1 MSEFP
6 FPSVY
11 RLVQRWQ
18 HPEISDVAGAV
29 REAIL
34 GSRLRQRL
42 RPGARVALAVG
53 SRGIHRLGEMVSA
66 AVQTLRQLG
75 TEPFIVAAMG
85 SHGGATP
92 EGQRALLASYGVTES
107 ALGVPI
113 RTDMDVVELGS
124 NSWGEPVYWDKNAF
138 QADAVVALAR
148 IKPHTDFR
156 GRYESGL
163 VKMLV
168 IGLGKRAGA
177 ETHHKY
183 GVRGLRDM
191 IPESAKVVLA
201 RTPFAL
207 GLAILEN
214 AREYTARILAV
225 EPEELLQ
232 REPLLLEEAR
242 RLMPRLPF
250 AQLDLLVVGELGKN
264 YSGTGMDVHVLGR
277 QQVEGETDT
286 LDPRITRICVLDLSE
301 ESHGNAVGVGLADLT
316 TRRLLS
322 RMDEHVTQV
331 NALTSCFLLRTKIP
345 PAFANDRQC
354 IAMGLKTCWQPRLS
368 EVRLAIIPNTLQ
380 LETLYVT
387 SGLAEEARQLAQNA
401 RPGQGL
407 HLEVDDTPIALPFD
421 SDGFLQQEVLFPD
434 SIRARRRNRSSSGN
448 VETLG

>member
-1 MSEFP
+1 MSEYVFP
-6 FPSVY
+6 PVF
-11 RLVQRWQ
+11 RLTQRWHQ
-18 HPEISDVAGAV
+18 PEVSDVAGAV
-29 REAIL
+29 REAIYA
-34 GSRLRQRL
+34 SRLRQRL
-42 RPGARVALAVG
+42 PARARVAIAVG
-53 SRGIHRLGEMVSA
+53 SRGIYRLAEMVRA
-66 AVQTLRQLG
+66 AVQTVRELG
-75 TEPFIVAAMG
+75 AEPFIVAAMG

-92 EGQRALLASYGVTES
+92 EGQRALLASYGVTEQ
-107 ALGVPI
+107 AMGVAV
-113 RTDMDVVELGS
+113 RTEMDVVELGR
-124 NSWGEPVYWDKNAF
+124 NSWGEPVYWDRNAY
-138 QADAVVALAR
+138 QADAVIALAR
-148 IKPHTDFR
+148 VKPHTDFR
-156 GRYESGL
+156 GRYESGI

-214 AREYTARILAV
+214 AREHTARIVAV

-242 RLMPRLPF
+242 LLMPRLPF
-250 AQLDLLVVGELGKN
+250 GQLDLLVVGELGKN
-264 YSGTGMDVHVLGR
+264 YSGTGMDVNVLGR
-277 QQVEGETDT
+277 QQVEGEPDS
-286 LDPRITRICVLDLSE
+286 LDPRITRICVLDISE

-316 TRRLLS
+316 TQRLLS

-345 PAFANDRQC
+345 PAFANDREC

-368 EVRLAIIPNTLQ
+368 EVRMAIIPNTLQ

-387 SGLAEEARQLAQNA
+387 APLVEEVRQRMQASVS
-401 RPGQGL
+401 GQGVSFEL
-407 HLEVDDTPIALPFD
+407 ADSPVALPFD
-421 SDGFLQQEVLFPD
+421 SAGFLQQELLFPD
-434 SIRARRRNRSSSGN
+434 SIRARRRN
-448 VETLG
+448 

>member
-1 MSEFP
+1 MSEYVFP
-6 FPSVY
+6 PVF
-11 RLVQRWQ
+11 RLNQRWHQ
-18 HPEISDVAGAV
+18 PEVTDVAGAV

-42 RPGARVALAVG
+42 PARARVAIAVG
-53 SRGIHRLGEMVSA
+53 SRGIYRLAEMVRA
-66 AVQTLRQLG
+66 AVQTVRELG
-75 TEPFIVAAMG
+75 AEPFIVAAMG

-92 EGQRALLASYGVTES
+92 EGQRALLASYGVTEE
-107 ALGVPI
+107 AMGVAV
-113 RTDMDVVELGS
+113 RTEMDVVELGR
-124 NSWGEPVYWDKNAF
+124 NSWGEPVYWDRNAS
-138 QADAVVALAR
+138 QADAVIALAR
-148 IKPHTDFR
+148 VKPHTDFR
-156 GRYESGL
+156 GRYESGI

-191 IPESAKVVLA
+191 IPESVKVVLA
-201 RTPFAL
+201 RAPFAL

-214 AREYTARILAV
+214 AREHTARVVAV

-242 RLMPRLPF
+242 QLMPRLPF
-250 AQLDLLVVGELGKN
+250 GQLDLLVVGELGKN
-264 YSGTGMDVHVLGR
+264 YSGTGMDVNVLGR

-286 LDPRITRICVLDLSE
+286 LDPRITRICVLDISE

-316 TRRLLS
+316 TQRLLS

-345 PAFANDRQC
+345 PAFASDREC

-368 EVRLAIIPNTLQ
+368 EVRMAIIPNTLQ

-387 SGLAEEARQLAQNA
+387 APLAEEARQRRQAIA
-401 RPGQGL
+401 SGQSVS
-407 HLEVDDTPIALPFD
+407 LEVADSPIALPFD
-421 SDGFLQQEVLFPD
+421 SAGFLQQELLFPD
-434 SIRARRRNRSSSGN
+434 SIRARRRN
-448 VETLG
+448 

>member
-1 MSEFP
+1 MSEYVFP
-6 FPSVY
+6 PVF
-11 RLVQRWQ
+11 RLNQRWHQ
-18 HPEISDVAGAV
+18 PEVTDVAGAV

-42 RPGARVALAVG
+42 PARARVAIAVG
-53 SRGIHRLGEMVSA
+53 SRGIYRLAEMVRA
-66 AVQTLRQLG
+66 AVQTVRELG
-75 TEPFIVAAMG
+75 AEPFIVAAMG

-92 EGQRALLASYGVTES
+92 EGQRALLASYGVIEEAMGVAVRTE
-107 ALGVPI
+107 
-113 RTDMDVVELGS
+113 MDVVELGR
-124 NSWGEPVYWDKNAF
+124 NSWGEPVYWDRNAS
-138 QADAVVALAR
+138 QADAVIALAR
-148 IKPHTDFR
+148 VKPHTDFR
-156 GRYESGL
+156 GRYESGI

-191 IPESAKVVLA
+191 IPESVKVVLA
-201 RTPFAL
+201 RAPFAL

-214 AREYTARILAV
+214 AREHTARVVAV

-242 RLMPRLPF
+242 QLMPRLPF
-250 AQLDLLVVGELGKN
+250 GQVDLLVVGELGKN
-264 YSGTGMDVHVLGR
+264 YSGTGMDVNVLGR

-286 LDPRITRICVLDLSE
+286 LDPRITRICVLDISE

-316 TRRLLS
+316 TQRLLS

-345 PAFANDRQC
+345 PAFASDREC

-368 EVRLAIIPNTLQ
+368 EVRMAIIPNTLQ

-387 SGLAEEARQLAQNA
+387 APLAEEARQRRQAIA
-401 RPGQGL
+401 SGQSVS
-407 HLEVDDTPIALPFD
+407 LEVADSPIALPFD
-421 SDGFLQQEVLFPD
+421 SAGFLQQELLFPD
-434 SIRARRRNRSSSGN
+434 SIRARRRN
-448 VETLG
+448 

>member
-1 MSEFP
+1 
-6 FPSVY
+6 
-11 RLVQRWQ
+11 VQT
-18 HPEISDVAGAV
+18 V
-29 REAIL
+29 REL
-34 GSRLRQRL
+34 G
-42 RPGARVALAVG
+42 A
-53 SRGIHRLGEMVSA
+53 
-66 AVQTLRQLG
+66 
-75 TEPFIVAAMG
+75 EPFIVAAMG

-92 EGQRALLASYGVTES
+92 EGQRALLASYGVTEQ
-107 ALGVPI
+107 AMGVAV
-113 RTDMDVVELGS
+113 RTEMDVVELGR
-124 NSWGEPVYWDKNAF
+124 NSWGEPVYWDRNAY
-138 QADAVVALAR
+138 QADAVIALAR
-148 IKPHTDFR
+148 VKPHTDFR
-156 GRYESGL
+156 GRYESGI

-214 AREYTARILAV
+214 AREHTARIVAV

-242 RLMPRLPF
+242 LLMPRLPF
-250 AQLDLLVVGELGKN
+250 GQLDLLVVGELGKN
-264 YSGTGMDVHVLGR
+264 YSGTGMDVNVLGR
-277 QQVEGETDT
+277 QQVEGEPDS
-286 LDPRITRICVLDLSE
+286 LDPRITRICVLDISE

-316 TRRLLS
+316 TQRLLS

-345 PAFANDRQC
+345 PAFANDREC

-368 EVRLAIIPNTLQ
+368 EVRMAIIPNTLQ

-387 SGLAEEARQLAQNA
+387 APLVEEVRQRMQASVS
-401 RPGQGL
+401 GQGVSFEL
-407 HLEVDDTPIALPFD
+407 ADSPVALPFD
-421 SDGFLQQEVLFPD
+421 SAGFLQQELLFPD
-434 SIRARRRNRSSSGN
+434 SIRARRRN
-448 VETLG
+448 

>member
-1 MSEFP
+1 MSEYVFP
-6 FPSVY
+6 PVF
-11 RLVQRWQ
+11 RLNQRWHQ
-18 HPEISDVAGAV
+18 PEVTDVAGAV

-42 RPGARVALAVG
+42 PARARVAIAVG
-53 SRGIHRLGEMVSA
+53 SRGIYRLAEMVRA
-66 AVQTLRQLG
+66 AVQTVRELG
-75 TEPFIVAAMG
+75 AEPFIVAAMG

-92 EGQRALLASYGVTES
+92 EGQRALLASYGVTEE
-107 ALGVPI
+107 AMGVAV
-113 RTDMDVVELGS
+113 RTEMDVVELGR
-124 NSWGEPVYWDKNAF
+124 NSWGEPVYWDRNAS
-138 QADAVVALAR
+138 QADAVIALAR
-148 IKPHTDFR
+148 VKPHTDFR
-156 GRYESGL
+156 GRYESGI

-191 IPESAKVVLA
+191 IPESVKVVLA
-201 RTPFAL
+201 RAPFAL

-214 AREYTARILAV
+214 AREHTARVVAV

-242 RLMPRLPF
+242 QLMPRLPF
-250 AQLDLLVVGELGKN
+250 GQLDLLVVGELGKN
-264 YSGTGMDVHVLGR
+264 YSGTGMDVNVLGR

-286 LDPRITRICVLDLSE
+286 LDPRITRICVLDISE

-316 TRRLLS
+316 TQRLLS

-345 PAFANDRQC
+345 PAFASDREC

-368 EVRLAIIPNTLQ
+368 EVRMAIIPNTLQ

-387 SGLAEEARQLAQNA
+387 APLAEEARQ
-401 RPGQGL
+401 RGQAIASGQAL
-407 HLEVDDTPIALPFD
+407 SLEVADSPIALPFD
-421 SDGFLQQEVLFPD
+421 SAGFLQQELLFPD
-434 SIRARRRNRSSSGN
+434 SIRARRRN
-448 VETLG
+448 